1 MEEMQSER
9 NELIRL
15 QTLGILKRL
24 LEDKYIPENLET
36 CPSEMIEKLRQT
48 VAQLRAE
55 RAVDCIIDSHA
66 STVAH
71 IGLIEY
77 RHVEP
82 LKKDLSTRQFR
93 DELIINMSP
102 YMQFLLENKLFQL
115 FFTTARYSTQI
126 CDLQNMQQLI
136 QLLTLIWRVSL
147 EL

>member
-1 MEEMQSER
+1 MQ

-15 QTLGILKRL
+15 QDFGILKRL
-24 LEDKYIPENLET
+24 LKDKYIPKNLET

-48 VAQLRAE
+48 VAQVRAE
-55 RAVDCIIDSHA
+55 RAVDCIIDFYA

-82 LKKDLSTRQFR
+82 LKKDLSSRQFR
-93 DELIINMSP
+93 DKLIFNMSP
-102 YMQFLLENKLFQL
+102 YMPFSLDNILFYL
-115 FFTTARYSTQI
+115 GFTTARYSTQI

>member
-1 MEEMQSER
+1 MR

-15 QTLGILKRL
+15 QNLGILKRFL
-24 LEDKYIPENLET
+24 KDKHNPENLKT
-36 CPSEMIEKLRQT
+36 YPSKMIEKLWQT
-48 VAQLRAE
+48 VKVAH
-55 RAVDCIIDSHA
+55 VDQVVNCIIDSYA
-66 STVAH
+66 SMVEH

-82 LKKDLSTRQFR
+82 LKKDLSSRQFR

-136 QLLTLIWRVSL
+136 QLLALIWRVSL